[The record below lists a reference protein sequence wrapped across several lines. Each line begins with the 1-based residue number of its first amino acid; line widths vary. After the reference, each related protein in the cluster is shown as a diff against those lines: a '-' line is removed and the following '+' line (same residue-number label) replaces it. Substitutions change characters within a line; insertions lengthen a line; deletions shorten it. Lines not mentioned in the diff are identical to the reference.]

1 MERISGPYK
10 GYFLA
15 AYTVGNAPHF
25 SGYAKICTIE
35 PTNVW
40 NATTVEKLAS
50 ATGFRS
56 EEEALAAAERLARHM
71 IADIVGNW
79 DQVSAPGALE

>member
-15 AYTVGNAPHF
+15 AYTVGTSPNF

-35 PTNVW
+35 PTNAW

-50 ATGFRS
+50 ASGFHT
-56 EEEALAAAERLARHM
+56 EEEALAAVERLARHM

-79 DQVSAPGALE
+79 DQVSSPGALE